1 MLATAVAVSSLP
13 ALAQSKDA
21 ELATRQ
27 ANAAVLGMLPF
38 SDRQDFEDARRGFIA
53 TLPDG
58 LIAGS
63 GATPVWN
70 MKSYEFLNREEA
82 PATVNPS
89 LWRQARL
96 NAIHGLAQNL
106 GNPSWD
112 SNVRFGPLAFP
123 VHPHMRRHACGYA
136 LANAG

>member
-1 MLATAVAVSSLP
+1 MDGSRNACNGSCSLKPPRTGAVEGCRACDPTSQCSS
-13 ALAQSKDA
+13 S
-21 ELATRQ
+21 
-27 ANAAVLGMLPF
+27 GLPF

-112 SNVRFGPLAFP
+112 SIQMSDL
-123 VHPHMRRHACGYA
+123 VH
-136 LANAG
+136 